1 MNFIHRRIT
10 LSWYSH
16 IVAILVV
23 ANYLS
28 IASAQQQ
35 GGESLRSTIEP
46 FFQSYCLECHS
57 PEIGEGDFRI
67 DKSLLTSFHESQS
80 RGKWREII
88 NVLNSHEMPPKESR
102 QPLATEVATVVD
114 WATNE
119 IISEERKLRE
129 NSVVLRRLNR
139 IEYQNTIRDLTG
151 VEYDASH
158 FPLDPSASGFDNV
171 GSALSLSPM
180 QLELYLDAAQQIVDQ
195 ALDMQEKPE
204 PIRWRFEIDSGDS
217 DANRVRIGGNNA
229 IVNGGNNPVVDGFK
243 KVHHDSW
250 DKKLNVRDFVVK
262 DPGDY
267 IIRFRA
273 ASRVPD
279 RAEVVQSAT
288 NILNDRRQKQLAE
301 NPNGKRWHDEQFEN
315 DLGHFKTD
323 RMYDYG
329 PARAKVVL
337 DLGGQPNTVGELD
350 VPATLNQPG
359 LYEVKVKLSRERIG
373 ITIENAYAIPKVLE
387 NFWMQ
392 GSDYFAR
399 PELYVDWIELEGPV
413 YPQWPPISRQLLL
426 PKTLSAENETDLAP
440 KLLEYVA
447 KRAFRRPVTKLDID
461 PLYAIYNRTR
471 EQGAEPIDAY
481 KTALTSILVSPNFLF
496 LVESPPG
503 ELDSEK
509 KVGSASSPL
518 SPHELATRLS
528 YFLWSAPPDSELR
541 KVADNGRLLSTSV
554 VREQVTRMLD
564 NREQAEFFVT
574 NFSDQWL
581 GLREIGSNP
590 PAIDLYPQYDRH
602 LETSMRE
609 ESRGYFRTILFEG
622 RNILDFV
629 DSDYVFINE
638 RLARFYG
645 ISGVKGDQHRIVKI
659 MPEHHRGGVITQAS
673 MLTITSNGT
682 RTSPVKRGTWIL
694 KNILGADPGLPV
706 ANAGDIA
713 PSVPGIDKATVRK
726 RLEIHRELPQCAR
739 CHNKIDPLG
748 LAMENYNACGE
759 FRIQEG
765 FGYKGRIGKE
775 DPMIDAT
782 VELPSGATIN
792 GPASLKQELRKN
804 ELAFVKC
811 LAEKLLTY
819 ALGRELKVSDQ
830 KAVDEIVAHTKATG
844 YTLREMIIAVTLSEP
859 FRSH

>member
-1 MNFIHRRIT
+1 MNLINRRIT
-10 LSWYSH
+10 FFWRSLML
-16 IVAILVV
+16 AIM
-23 ANYLS
+23 
-28 IASAQQQ
+28 IATISQSFVHAQQNDDQ
-35 GGESLRSTIEP
+35 SSRSAIVT
-46 FFQSYCLECHS
+46 FFQSYCMECHS
-57 PEIGEGDFRI
+57 PEAGEGDFRI
-67 DKSLLTSFHESQS
+67 EDSLLSSFQEAQS

-88 NVLNSHEMPPKESR
+88 NVLNSHEMPPKESS
-102 QPLATEVATVVD
+102 QPSTSEVASVVD
-114 WATNE
+114 WATSE
-119 IISEERKLRE
+119 IINEERKLRE

-180 QLELYLDAAQQIVDQ
+180 QLELYLDAAQRIVDQ
-195 ALDMQEKPE
+195 ALDLQEKPE
-204 PIRWRFEIDSGDS
+204 AIRWRFEIDTGDS
-217 DANRVRIGGNNA
+217 DANRVRIGSNNA

-250 DKKLNVRDFVVK
+250 DKKLNVRDFVINN
-262 DPGDY
+262 PGEY

-273 ASRVPD
+273 ASRIPD

-288 NILNDRRQKQLAE
+288 DILNDRRQKQLAE
-301 NPNGKRWHDEQFEN
+301 NPKGKRWHDEQFEN
-315 DLGHFKTD
+315 DLRHFTTD

-329 PARAKVVL
+329 PSRAKVVL

-350 VPATLNQPG
+350 IPTTLKEPG
-359 LYEVKVKLSRERIG
+359 LYEVNVKLSNERIG
-373 ITIENAYAIPKVLE
+373 ITIENAYSIPKVLE

-392 GSDYFAR
+392 GSDSFAR

-426 PKTLSAENETDLAP
+426 PKPLTAENEVELAP

-447 KRAFRRPVTKLDID
+447 KRAFRRPLTKSDVD
-461 PLYAIYNRTR
+461 PHHEIYLTMRK
-471 EQGAEPIDAY
+471 QGAEPIDAY
-481 KTALTSILVSPNFLF
+481 KIAITSILVSPHFLF
-496 LVESPPG
+496 LVEAKPN
-503 ELDSEK
+503 ELDSSKGLDTE
-509 KVGSASSPL
+509 SSTL

-541 KVADNGRLLSTSV
+541 RVADNGRILDEDV
-554 VREQVTRMLD
+554 VREQVLRMLGH
-564 NREQAEFFVT
+564 RERSEFLVE
-574 NFSDQWL
+574 NFADQWL

-590 PAIDLYPQYDRH
+590 PATDLYPQYDRH
-602 LETSMRE
+602 LETSMRD

-622 RNILDFV
+622 WNVMDFV

-645 ISGVKGDQHRIVKI
+645 IDGVRGDHHRVVKI
-659 MPEHHRGGVITQAS
+659 TPEHHRGGVITQAS

-713 PSVPGIDKATVRK
+713 PSVPGIDKATIRK

-748 LAMENYNACGE
+748 LAMENYNASGE
-759 FRIQEG
+759 FRLQEG
-765 FGYKGRIGKE
+765 FGYKGRIGKD
-775 DPMIDAT
+775 DPIIDAS
-782 VELPSGATIN
+782 VELSNGTAIN
-792 GPASLKQELRKN
+792 GPTSLKQELRKN
-804 ELAFVKC
+804 ESAFVRC
-811 LAEKLLTY
+811 LAEKLLVY
-819 ALGRELKVSDQ
+819 ALGRELKVADQ
-830 KAVDEIVAHTKATG
+830 KAIDKVVAHTRANDYK
-844 YTLREMIIAVTLSEP
+844 LSEMIIAVALSEP
-859 FRSH
+859 FQSH

>member
-1 MNFIHRRIT
+1 MNPTNRSVFFSLINGLSTLLLLAMRLSTVHAQSIDNEPSRIT
-10 LSWYSH
+10 IDS
-16 IVAILVV
+16 
-23 ANYLS
+23 
-28 IASAQQQ
+28 
-35 GGESLRSTIEP
+35 
-46 FFQSYCLECHS
+46 FFQSYCMECHS
-57 PEIGEGDFRI
+57 PDIGEGDFRI
-67 DKSLLTSFHESQS
+67 EDSLLTNFQDIQS
-80 RGKWREII
+80 REKWREII
-88 NVLNSHEMPPKESR
+88 NVLNSHEMPPKEVE
-102 QPLATEVATVVD
+102 QPTADEVARVVD
-114 WATNE
+114 WATNK
-119 IISEERKLRE
+119 IIIEEQKRRE
-129 NSVVLRRLNR
+129 NSVVMRRLNR

-180 QLELYLDAAQQIVDQ
+180 QMELYLDAAQKIVDH
-195 ALDMQEKPE
+195 ALDMKDKPE
-204 PIRWRFEIDSGDS
+204 AIRWRFEIDSGNSDS
-217 DANRVRIGGNNA
+217 NRVRIGSNNA

-250 DKKLNVRDFVVK
+250 DKKLNVRDFAVP

-267 IIRFRA
+267 VIRFRA
-273 ASRVPD
+273 ASRIPD

-315 DLGHFKTD
+315 DLKHFSVD

-329 PARAKVVL
+329 PSRAKVVL
-337 DLGGQPNTVGELD
+337 DLGGQPRTVGELD
-350 VPATLNQPG
+350 VPATLKEPG
-359 LYEVKVKLSRERIG
+359 LYEVRVKLTDERVG
-373 ITIENAYAIPKVLE
+373 ITIENAYSVPSVLE

-413 YPQWPPISRQLLL
+413 HDQWPPMSRQLLL
-426 PKTLSAENETDLAP
+426 PKPLTAQNEQDLAP

-447 KRAFRRPVTKLDID
+447 KRAFRRPLAKGDIEPHLEIYKSMRSQGTE
-461 PLYAIYNRTR
+461 PL
-471 EQGAEPIDAY
+471 DAY
-481 KTALTSILVSPNFLF
+481 KISLTSILVSPNFLF
-496 LVESPPG
+496 LIEADPG
-503 ELDSEK
+503 ELDS
-509 KVGSASSPL
+509 SSTGDKTTSKL

-528 YFLWSAPPDSELR
+528 YFLWSAPPDSSLR
-541 KVADNGRLLSTSV
+541 KVADSGQLLSSNV
-554 VREQVTRMLD
+554 LREQVARMLKD
-564 NREQAEFFVT
+564 RKRAEFFVK
-574 NFSDQWL
+574 NFADQWF

-590 PAIDLYPQYDRH
+590 PAIDLYPHYDRH

-609 ESRGYFRTILFEG
+609 ESRGFFRTILFEE
-622 RNILDFV
+622 RNVMDFV

-645 ISGVKGDQHRIVKI
+645 IGDVKGDQHRVVKVT
-659 MPEHHRGGVITQAS
+659 PEHHRGGIMTQAS

-682 RTSPVKRGTWIL
+682 RTSPVKRGTWVL

-748 LAMENYNACGE
+748 LALENYNASGE
-759 FRIQEG
+759 FRLQEG
-765 FGYKGRIGKE
+765 FGYKGRVGND
-775 DPMIDAT
+775 DPIIDAS
-782 VELPSGATIN
+782 VELSNGTMISG
-792 GPASLKQELRKN
+792 PESLKRELRKN
-804 ELAFVKC
+804 EAAFLRC
-811 LAEKLLTY
+811 LAEKLLVY
-819 ALGRELKVSDQ
+819 AMGRELKVADHQ
-830 KAVDEIVAHTKATG
+830 AIAKIVAHTQANDYK
-844 YTLREMIIAVTLSEP
+844 LSEMILAVVLSEP
-859 FRSH
+859 FQSY